1 MVAQCNSPKNRTVI
15 NMNFLET
22 SAAQSDSFASSK
34 VMTAQFL
41 QALHFAAHKHRDQRR
56 KDLHRTPYINHPI
69 AVANILLNEAGV
81 TDECVLI
88 AALLHDTVEDT
99 KTTFEEIEQHFG
111 QMIRAIVSEVT
122 DDKSLP
128 KAVRKQQQLEHA
140 SQLSDRARLVK
151 LADKTANL
159 RDITAATPE
168 GWSVSRLDDYLEWGK
183 AVINNLRGTHPQLE
197 ALFDQAYEQGKAT
210 ISNISQQ

>member
-1 MVAQCNSPKNRTVI
+1 MSS
-15 NMNFLET
+15 FET
-22 SAAQSDSFASSK
+22 SALQSDSSASSK

-41 QALHFAAHKHRDQRR
+41 QALNFAAYKHRDQRR
-56 KDLHRTPYINHPI
+56 KDTHRTPYINHPI

-81 TDECVLI
+81 TDEHVLV

-111 QMIRAIVSEVT
+111 QIIRGIVSEVT

-128 KAVRKQQQLEHA
+128 KAVRKQRQLEHA

-183 AVINNLRGTHPQLE
+183 AVIDNLRGTHSQLE
-197 ALFDQAYEQGKAT
+197 ALFDQAYAQGKAT
-210 ISNISQQ
+210 VKTL